1 MGYLFR
7 IILKYKNGFLTKK
20 IRFFDK
26 NFERLHLRNLLLNE
40 NHAPHNRRLH
50 VSDTFK
56 ESEKPDIG
64 TVKPDIET
72 VKVDIEKNI
81 IEPVYGHGKGKY
93 RFKVN
98 KG

>member
-1 MGYLFR
+1 M
-7 IILKYKNGFLTKK
+7 
-20 IRFFDK
+20 
-26 NFERLHLRNLLLNE
+26 RNLLLNE